1 MWWYIII
8 HIVNE
13 YLCKMIDRNRGQ
25 SGQFKENQI
34 SINAVVFG
42 CSNKTAAIYI
52 SSFVFNSFSDAVPS
66 LSTFFHGRHFQSRS
80 ANF

>member
-42 CSNKTAAIYI
+42 CSNKEGSYLHIQ
-52 SSFVFNSFSDAVPS
+52 FCF
-66 LSTFFHGRHFQSRS
+66 
-80 ANF
+80 